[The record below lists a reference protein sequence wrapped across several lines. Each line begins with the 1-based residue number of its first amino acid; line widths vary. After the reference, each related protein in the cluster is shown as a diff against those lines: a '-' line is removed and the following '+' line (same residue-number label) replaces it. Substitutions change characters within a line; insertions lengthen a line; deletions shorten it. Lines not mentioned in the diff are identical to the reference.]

1 MVSINGGLQAMGYA
15 LLVLFFVIGLVK
27 TTTSMKEIKRPEVA
41 LRLFIRFALAKAAVS
56 YSMDIITGLFDISQ
70 GIVAKIAGG
79 VGSPTQATI
88 PQEIIDAVD
97 GMSWLSSFGLW
108 AESLLGS
115 LVVIVLSLVMLYTVY
130 SRFIRLY
137 LYAAIAP
144 IPLATFAGQGTSQTG
159 VAFLKS
165 YAGICLEG
173 AIIVLSCIIFSA
185 FASSPPVVDTTADAN
200 SMLWSYFIQLILN
213 LIVLVGSVKMAN
225 MTVRSMLGL

>member
-1 MVSINGGLQAMGYA
+1 
-15 LLVLFFVIGLVK
+15 
-27 TTTSMKEIKRPEVA
+27 
-41 LRLFIRFALAKAAVS
+41 
-56 YSMDIITGLFDISQ
+56 
-70 GIVAKIAGG
+70 
-79 VGSPTQATI
+79 
-88 PQEIIDAVD
+88 
-97 GMSWLSSFGLW
+97 MSWLSSFGLW
-108 AESLLGS
+108 AVSLLGS

-144 IPLATFAGQGTSQTG
+144 IPLSTFAGQGTSQNG

-165 YAGICLEG
+165 YAGVCLEG

-185 FASSPPVVDTTADAN
+185 FASSPPVVDATADAN